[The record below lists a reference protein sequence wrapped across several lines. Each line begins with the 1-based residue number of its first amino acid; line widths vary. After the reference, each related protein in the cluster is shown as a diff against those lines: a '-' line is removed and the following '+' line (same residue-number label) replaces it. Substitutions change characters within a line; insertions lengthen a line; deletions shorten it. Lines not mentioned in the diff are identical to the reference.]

1 MYSNIYMLVV
11 KRKSA
16 GCGFNIVSSNK
27 NYKRL
32 ARGKLS
38 GCGINHD
45 LLGSAS
51 KKIEKNISKI
61 GESHIKAPKVRKY
74 ISLNL

>member
-1 MYSNIYMLVV
+1 MLVI
-11 KRKSA
+11 KRKGS
-16 GCGFNIVSSNK
+16 GGGFNIVSSNK

-32 ARGKLS
+32 SRGKLS
-38 GCGINHD
+38 GCGVNHD
-45 LLGSAS
+45 LMASPS

-61 GESHIKAPKVRKY
+61 GEGVMKAPKVRKY

>member
-1 MYSNIYMLVV
+1 MLVV

-16 GCGFNIVSSNK
+16 GCGFNIVSTNK